1 MFDNKVS
8 MHNNMKLFGS
18 MDSRFQDF
26 VLLLRLV
33 EHQLHQLLPT
43 VNHLVLL
50 GADHLKDLILVVD
63 IFLKNKHKPP
73 ASKTKGLRVWAD
85 EGSVL
90 NSGMA
95 RQAERS

>member
-26 VLLLRLV
+26 VFLLRLV

-43 VNHLVLL
+43 VNHLCLL
-50 GADHLKDLILVVD
+50 GAGHLKDLILVVD
-63 IFLKNKHKPP
+63 ILLKNKHWL
-73 ASKTKGLRVWAD
+73 AISIQDLRFAGLSRRGLCAQLWD
-85 EGSVL
+85 
-90 NSGMA
+90 
-95 RQAERS
+95 R